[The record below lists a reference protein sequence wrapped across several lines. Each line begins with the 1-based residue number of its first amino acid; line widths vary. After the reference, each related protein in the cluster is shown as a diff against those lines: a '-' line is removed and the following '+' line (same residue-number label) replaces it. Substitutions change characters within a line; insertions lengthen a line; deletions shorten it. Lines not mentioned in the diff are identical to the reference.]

1 MLGLW
6 ILDGIHG
13 LKALALVEI
22 FHGGEEE
29 DLGFLSRA
37 TLHNYDSVENDC
49 REESWPAAMLQW
61 KRLQSILFL
70 NKV

>member
-6 ILDGIHG
+6 ILDGIRG

-29 DLGFLSRA
+29 DLGFLSQS
-37 TLHNYDSVENDC
+37 H
-49 REESWPAAMLQW
+49 AAQLQFGGE
-61 KRLQSILFL
+61 RLQRRKLASSDATMEKASIDSFFF
-70 NKV
+70 